1 MTEQLTKERCRQ
13 IRILLSAMAATA
25 VLAIMAES
33 VFESLFERLS
43 VRSVVWDLLFGKCLI
58 PKGGVIGTA
67 VFAAAVLLIFSLRYP
82 GAARPLAATAWGL
95 LTVVYLLRSVLVLY
109 RLWWESAVQTTP
121 SDLTAAH
128 RTAIVDSGALIL
140 LFLLLAVC
148 ALCNKPAPANAVCAL
163 IGISA
168 LLPVET
174 LLHAADTDA
183 APLLMGPAASMHGL
197 LLGALW
203 VRYGSRRALPDA
215 LLWGALAA
223 LLLRTVVPIGGEY
236 PLPYPSSAGLS
247 AQATAWLTAAGILT
261 VLIGRYCAGRAGR
274 AGHIVRAA
282 GYGVTAAGLL
292 AYAVGALSVLPTIE
306 GAVRAAGLCCLAAA
320 AIGQEVFLVSPL
332 QAAGTLVQLLPQPDF
347 WQRVGFSA
355 GHILLGFLLGA
366 VCSVVCS
373 VAAERWVWVGA
384 LLSPVVQLVK
394 ATPVASF
401 IILALVWVSG
411 KSLSILISFLMVLP
425 VLYGAVRTG
434 IESAD
439 PQLLEMARVFRLPLA
454 RRVKAIWLPAVLP
467 AFRQGC
473 SVALGICWKSGVAAE
488 VIGLPDGSIGDAL
501 YRAKITLSTGELFAW
516 TFVIILLSAAF
527 EKLFLALLDKAVAR
541 VLGEEGANA

>member
-1 MTEQLTKERCRQ
+1 MMWYLKKEKDMRDKNEK
-13 IRILLSAMAATA
+13 TA
-25 VLAIMAES
+25 KI
-33 VFESLFERLS
+33 EREKT
-43 VRSVVWDLLFGKCLI
+43 RMKQKIKRRYG
-58 PKGGVIGTA
+58 
-67 VFAAAVLLIFSLRYP
+67 AAAVVF
-82 GAARPLAATAWGL
+82 W
-95 LTVVYLLRSVLVLY
+95 
-109 RLWWESAVQTTP
+109 
-121 SDLTAAH
+121 
-128 RTAIVDSGALIL
+128 
-140 LFLLLAVC
+140 LAV
-148 ALCNKPAPANAVCAL
+148 
-163 IGISA
+163 
-168 LLPVET
+168 
-174 LLHAADTDA
+174 
-183 APLLMGPAASMHGL
+183 
-197 LLGALW
+197 W
-203 VRYGSRRALPDA
+203 
-215 LLWGALAA
+215 
-223 LLLRTVVPIGGEY
+223 
-236 PLPYPSSAGLS
+236 
-247 AQATAWLTAAGILT
+247 Q
-261 VLIGRYCAGRAGR
+261 
-274 AGHIVRAA
+274 
-282 GYGVTAAGLL
+282 
-292 AYAVGALSVLPTIE
+292 
-306 GAVRAAGLCCLAAA
+306 LAAA

-373 VAAERWVWVGA
+373 VAAERWVWVDA
-384 LLSPVVQLVK
+384 LLSPVMQLVK

-527 EKLFLALLDKAVAR
+527 EKLFLALLDNAVAR

>member
-1 MTEQLTKERCRQ
+1 MWYLKKEKDMRGKNEKTTKIEREKTRMKQ
-13 IRILLSAMAATA
+13 KIKR
-25 VLAIMAES
+25 
-33 VFESLFERLS
+33 RY
-43 VRSVVWDLLFGKCLI
+43 G
-58 PKGGVIGTA
+58 
-67 VFAAAVLLIFSLRYP
+67 AAAVVF
-82 GAARPLAATAWGL
+82 W
-95 LTVVYLLRSVLVLY
+95 
-109 RLWWESAVQTTP
+109 
-121 SDLTAAH
+121 
-128 RTAIVDSGALIL
+128 
-140 LFLLLAVC
+140 LAV
-148 ALCNKPAPANAVCAL
+148 
-163 IGISA
+163 
-168 LLPVET
+168 
-174 LLHAADTDA
+174 
-183 APLLMGPAASMHGL
+183 
-197 LLGALW
+197 W
-203 VRYGSRRALPDA
+203 
-215 LLWGALAA
+215 
-223 LLLRTVVPIGGEY
+223 
-236 PLPYPSSAGLS
+236 
-247 AQATAWLTAAGILT
+247 Q
-261 VLIGRYCAGRAGR
+261 
-274 AGHIVRAA
+274 
-282 GYGVTAAGLL
+282 
-292 AYAVGALSVLPTIE
+292 
-306 GAVRAAGLCCLAAA
+306 LAAA

-373 VAAERWVWVGA
+373 VAAERWVWVDA
-384 LLSPVVQLVK
+384 LLSPVIQLVK

-454 RRVKAIWLPAVLP
+454 RRVRAIWLPAVLP

>member
-1 MTEQLTKERCRQ
+1 MWYLKKEKDMRDKNEKTTKIEREKTRMKQ
-13 IRILLSAMAATA
+13 KIKR
-25 VLAIMAES
+25 
-33 VFESLFERLS
+33 RY
-43 VRSVVWDLLFGKCLI
+43 G
-58 PKGGVIGTA
+58 
-67 VFAAAVLLIFSLRYP
+67 AAAVVF
-82 GAARPLAATAWGL
+82 W
-95 LTVVYLLRSVLVLY
+95 
-109 RLWWESAVQTTP
+109 
-121 SDLTAAH
+121 
-128 RTAIVDSGALIL
+128 
-140 LFLLLAVC
+140 LAV
-148 ALCNKPAPANAVCAL
+148 
-163 IGISA
+163 
-168 LLPVET
+168 
-174 LLHAADTDA
+174 
-183 APLLMGPAASMHGL
+183 
-197 LLGALW
+197 W
-203 VRYGSRRALPDA
+203 
-215 LLWGALAA
+215 
-223 LLLRTVVPIGGEY
+223 
-236 PLPYPSSAGLS
+236 
-247 AQATAWLTAAGILT
+247 Q
-261 VLIGRYCAGRAGR
+261 
-274 AGHIVRAA
+274 
-282 GYGVTAAGLL
+282 
-292 AYAVGALSVLPTIE
+292 
-306 GAVRAAGLCCLAAA
+306 LAAA

-373 VAAERWVWVGA
+373 VAAERWVWVDA
-384 LLSPVVQLVK
+384 LLSPVMQLVK

-434 IESAD
+434 IESTD

-527 EKLFLALLDKAVAR
+527 EKLFLALLDNAVAR

>member
-1 MTEQLTKERCRQ
+1 MMWYLKKEKDMREKNEKTTKTEREKTRMKQKIKRRY
-13 IRILLSAMAATA
+13 
-25 VLAIMAES
+25 
-33 VFESLFERLS
+33 
-43 VRSVVWDLLFGKCLI
+43 G
-58 PKGGVIGTA
+58 
-67 VFAAAVLLIFSLRYP
+67 AAAVVF
-82 GAARPLAATAWGL
+82 W
-95 LTVVYLLRSVLVLY
+95 
-109 RLWWESAVQTTP
+109 
-121 SDLTAAH
+121 
-128 RTAIVDSGALIL
+128 
-140 LFLLLAVC
+140 LAV
-148 ALCNKPAPANAVCAL
+148 
-163 IGISA
+163 
-168 LLPVET
+168 
-174 LLHAADTDA
+174 
-183 APLLMGPAASMHGL
+183 
-197 LLGALW
+197 W
-203 VRYGSRRALPDA
+203 
-215 LLWGALAA
+215 
-223 LLLRTVVPIGGEY
+223 
-236 PLPYPSSAGLS
+236 
-247 AQATAWLTAAGILT
+247 Q
-261 VLIGRYCAGRAGR
+261 
-274 AGHIVRAA
+274 
-282 GYGVTAAGLL
+282 
-292 AYAVGALSVLPTIE
+292 
-306 GAVRAAGLCCLAAA
+306 LAAA

-373 VAAERWVWVGA
+373 VAAERWVWVDA
-384 LLSPVVQLVK
+384 LLSPVMQLVK